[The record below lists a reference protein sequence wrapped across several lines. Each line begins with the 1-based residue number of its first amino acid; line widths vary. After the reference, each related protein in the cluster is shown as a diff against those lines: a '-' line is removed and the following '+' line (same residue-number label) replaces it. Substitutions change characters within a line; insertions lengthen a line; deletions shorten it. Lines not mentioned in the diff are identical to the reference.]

1 MDMDIP
7 TGGLIELEP
16 ATIDAYVEVK
26 IGACKLKTKV
36 IKQKDNLVEWY
47 QEMLLPIEIPLKIE
61 KLTLT
66 LWDEDPWPLPDE
78 ICCSLYIPIKEIM
91 RYGSEEKTNMK
102 WVNLYGGPNN
112 KSGVVFEHMNANP
125 EDASEWKGRILV
137 AYYCHDTKIAVSKI
151 IDIPK
156 N

>member
-26 IGACKLKTKV
+26 IGSCKLKTKV

-61 KLTLT
+61 KITLT
-66 LWDEDPWPLPDE
+66 VWDEDPWPLPDE
-78 ICCSLYIPIKEIM
+78 ICCS
-91 RYGSEEKTNMK
+91 
-102 WVNLYGGPNN
+102 V
-112 KSGVVFEHMNANP
+112 
-125 EDASEWKGRILV
+125 
-137 AYYCHDTKIAVSKI
+137 
-151 IDIPK
+151 
-156 N
+156 